1 MTPVIR
7 LCVFFAVLLM
17 ASCLTLVTKRF
28 EAREHFVT
36 LGRLQ
41 DQARA
46 LDTDWRRLQLERTRE
61 ARHARID
68 RIARQTLK
76 MAPRAPNRVLYVKP
90 GGQP

>member
-1 MTPVIR
+1 MIR
-7 LCVFFAVLLM
+7 VSLLFVALLM
-17 ASCLTLVTKRF
+17 ASALLLVTTRF
-28 EAREHFVT
+28 EARAHFVT

-41 DQARA
+41 DQARE

-76 MAPRAPNRVLYVKP
+76 MVPRTPDRVLYIRP
-90 GGQP
+90 GMQP